1 MDKLEAMRSFA
12 GVVAHGGFSAAARA
26 TGLSRSAV
34 SKHVIE
40 LEAALGVQLLNRT
53 TRQVHPTEAGL
64 AYYERVRAVLAE
76 IEEADIAV
84 SRQRDEP
91 RGLMRLNA
99 PMSFGT
105 LHLAPALAD
114 FMVQYPDLQ
123 VQMTLNDRFVDPV
136 AEGFDVTIRIAELAD
151 SSLVARRIVDAR
163 RVICA
168 APDVSRA
175 PRYAARA
182 RRPAPPRLPALRLSR
197 HRRPVEADRRTAA
210 TTGCRCRRGCAPT
223 TPSVLRTAALKGL
236 GIAFLPTFVVGMD
249 LQEGSLETVL
259 TAFET
264 PPVSV
269 YALYPPSRYL
279 SAKVRLMIDF
289 LVARFGDRPHWDLV
303 G

>member
-53 TRQVHPTEAGL
+53 TRQVRPTEAGL

-168 APDVSRA
+168 APA
-175 PRYAARA
+175 YLA
-182 RRPAPPRLPALRLSR
+182 RRGTPREPDDLRR
-197 HRRPVEADRRTAA
+197 HDCLHYGYLATGAQWKLTGAGRDYWVPVTARLCANNAD
-210 TTGCRCRRGCAPT
+210 
-223 TPSVLRTAALKGL
+223 VLRTAALKGL